1 MSLKHKVL
9 LVDDEPAILKVF
21 GMKLKVSGFEVS
33 TALNGR
39 EALQMIKSEKPD
51 ILLLDLIMPIM
62 DGFEVLQELRCFSK
76 LPVIVISAKPE
87 SYQRVL
93 SLGANDFLA
102 KPFNAE
108 ELLKKIRELLDHK
121 KINP

>member
-1 MSLKHKVL
+1 MALKYKIL

-21 GMKLKVSGFEVS
+21 GMKLRVSGYEVL
-33 TALNGR
+33 TALNGQ
-39 EALQMIKSEKPD
+39 EALQLIKSKTPD
-51 ILLLDLIMPIM
+51 ILLLDLIMPVM
-62 DGFEVLQELRCFSK
+62 DGFELLHEVRTFSK

-87 SYQRVL
+87 SYQRAM

-108 ELLKKIRELLDHK
+108 ELLKKIEDWLNHK
-121 KINP
+121 EK